1 VGPLSPFPVSRFPFY
16 VPVNSRYL
24 FGEAWAI
31 ARSGPRHTAMAV
43 TLIALAFYVPGLFAL
58 VSRNLSRL
66 AGPSRDP
73 VGAVLTLDPAADARA
88 IAARLAADPRVAR
101 VTIVGRE
108 AALERFRRA
117 YPDLGGAL
125 QDLGEAPFPP
135 TVEVHLHPAA
145 PAQAARELAAAARS
159 WPGVDSAESEEAFAR
174 KFRDGVRL
182 LRGAGLF
189 LGGLLA
195 FAAVLSVASAVRL
208 ALDLHRDE
216 IDIMRRMGAT
226 EAAIRAP
233 FWLHASFEG
242 LAGGA
247 FSLLLLYATYRG
259 ALHLLSREP
268 HPVLS
273 LFWVGFLD
281 LPTAL
286 ALPAVGAVAGF
297 VGSLLS
303 LSKRPKS

>member
-1 VGPLSPFPVSRFPFY
+1 M
-16 VPVNSRYL
+16 NSRYL

-58 VSRNLSRL
+58 LSRNLSRL
-66 AGPSRDP
+66 AGSARDP
-73 VGAVLTLDPAADARA
+73 VAVVLTLDAAADARA
-88 IAARLAADPRVAR
+88 IAARIAGDPRVAR
-101 VTIVGRE
+101 VTIVGSE

-117 YPDLGGAL
+117 YPDLGSAL
-125 QDLGEAPFPP
+125 KDLGEAPFPP

-145 PAQAARELAAAARS
+145 PLAARELAAATRS

-247 FSLLLLYATYRG
+247 LSLLLLYATYRG

-273 LFWVGFLD
+273 LFWVEFLD

-286 ALPAVGAVAGF
+286 ALPAVGAAAGF

>member
-1 VGPLSPFPVSRFPFY
+1 M
-16 VPVNSRYL
+16 NSRYL

-43 TLIALAFYVPGLFAL
+43 LLIALAFYVPGLFAL
-58 VSRNLSRL
+58 VSRNLARL
-66 AGPSRDP
+66 ASTAGDP
-73 VGAVLTLDPAADARA
+73 TAAVLTLDPAADARS
-88 IAARLAADPRVAR
+88 IAARVAADARVAR
-101 VTIVGRE
+101 VTIVGS
-108 AALERFRRA
+108 AAAFERFRKA
-117 YPDLGGAL
+117 YPDLGAAL
-125 QDLGEAPFPP
+125 ADLDEAPFPP
-135 TVEVHLHPAA
+135 TIEVTLKASSPASA
-145 PAQAARELAAAARS
+145 GRELARAARS
-159 WPGVDSAESEEAFAR
+159 WPGVDSAESEEEYAR
-174 KFRDGVRL
+174 KFRDGVRI

-189 LGGLLA
+189 LGSLLTI
-195 FAAVLSVASAVRL
+195 AAVLSVASAVRL

-247 FSLLLLYATYRG
+247 LALALLYATYRG
-259 ALHLLSREP
+259 AVYLLAREP

-273 LFWVGFLD
+273 IFWVGFLD

-286 ALPAVGAVAGF
+286 ALPAVGAAAGL

-303 LSKRPKS
+303 LSKRPKA

>member
-1 VGPLSPFPVSRFPFY
+1 M
-16 VPVNSRYL
+16 NSRYL

-43 TLIALAFYVPGLFAL
+43 ILIALAFYVPGLFAL

-66 AGPSRDP
+66 AGAASDP
-73 VGAVLTLDPAADARA
+73 VAVILTLDAAADARA
-88 IAARLAADPRVAR
+88 VASRLAEDPRVAR
-101 VTIVGRE
+101 VTIVGSDV
-108 AALERFRRA
+108 ALERFRRA

-135 TVEVHLHPAA
+135 TVEVHLRATA
-145 PAQAARELAAAARS
+145 PATAPRELAAAARS

-247 FSLLLLYATYRG
+247 LSLLLLYVTYRT
-259 ALHLLSREP
+259 ALHLLAREP

-286 ALPAVGAVAGF
+286 ALPAVGAAAGF

>member
-1 VGPLSPFPVSRFPFY
+1 M
-16 VPVNSRYL
+16 NSRYL

-58 VSRNLSRL
+58 LSRNLSRL
-66 AGPSRDP
+66 AGPARDP
-73 VGAVLTLDPAADARA
+73 VAVMLTLDAAADARQ
-88 IAARLAADPRVAR
+88 IAERLAADPRVAR
-101 VTIVGRE
+101 ATIVGSE

-125 QDLGEAPFPP
+125 KDLKEAPFPP
-135 TVEVHLHPAA
+135 TIEVRLHPAA
-145 PAQAARELAAAARS
+145 PPTAARDLAGATRS
-159 WPGVDSAESEEAFAR
+159 WPGVESSESEEAFAR

-247 FSLLLLYATYRG
+247 LSLLLLYATYRT
-259 ALHLLSREP
+259 AAHLLSREP

-286 ALPAVGAVAGF
+286 ALPAVGAAAGF
-297 VGSLLS
+297 AGSLLS

>member
-1 VGPLSPFPVSRFPFY
+1 M
-16 VPVNSRYL
+16 NSRYL

-43 TLIALAFYVPGLFAL
+43 LLIALAFYVPGLFAL
-58 VSRNLSRL
+58 VSRNLARL
-66 AGPSRDP
+66 ASAAGDP
-73 VGAVLTLDPAADARA
+73 TAAILTLDPAADARA
-88 IAARLAADPRVAR
+88 IAARVAEDGRVAR
-101 VTIVGRE
+101 VTIIGSQ
-108 AALERFRRA
+108 AAFERFRKA
-117 YPDLGGAL
+117 YPDLGAAL
-125 QDLGEAPFPP
+125 ADLDEAPFPP
-135 TVEVHLHPAA
+135 TIEVTLKPSA
-145 PAQAARELAAAARS
+145 PPHAARELARTARS
-159 WPGVDSAESEEAFAR
+159 WPGVDSAESEEEFAR
-174 KFRDGVRL
+174 KFRDGVRI

-189 LGGLLA
+189 LGSLLTI
-195 FAAVLSVASAVRL
+195 AAVLSVASAVRL

-242 LAGGA
+242 LAGGVLA
-247 FSLLLLYATYRG
+247 LALLYATYRG
-259 ALHLLSREP
+259 AVYLLAREP

-273 LFWVGFLD
+273 IFWVGFLD

-286 ALPAVGAVAGF
+286 ALPAVGAAAGL

-303 LSKRPKS
+303 LSKRPKA

>member
-1 VGPLSPFPVSRFPFY
+1 MCRGPL
-16 VPVNSRYL
+16 
-24 FGEAWAI
+24 
-31 ARSGPRHTAMAV
+31 
-43 TLIALAFYVPGLFAL
+43 
-58 VSRNLSRL
+58 
-66 AGPSRDP
+66 
-73 VGAVLTLDPAADARA
+73 RA
-88 IAARLAADPRVAR
+88 IAAKVAQDRRVAR
-101 VTIVGRE
+101 VTIVGSE

-117 YPDLGGAL
+117 YPDLGAAL
-125 QDLGEAPFPP
+125 QELHEAPFPP
-135 TVEVHLHPAA
+135 TIEVHLRPAV
-145 PAQAARELAAAARS
+145 PALAARDLAASAQS

-182 LRGAGLF
+182 LRGAGFF

-247 FSLLLLYATYRG
+247 LSLLLLYATYR
-259 ALHLLSREP
+259 AAIHLLSREP

-286 ALPAVGAVAGF
+286 ALPAVGAIAGF